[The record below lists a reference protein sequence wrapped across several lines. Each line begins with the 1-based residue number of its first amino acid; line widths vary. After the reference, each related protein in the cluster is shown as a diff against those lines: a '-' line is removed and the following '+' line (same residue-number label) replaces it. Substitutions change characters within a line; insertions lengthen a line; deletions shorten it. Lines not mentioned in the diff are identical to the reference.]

1 MTHWIVVPAAGS
13 GRRFGDGVPKQYLAL
28 GGRPVIVHTLQRLLR
43 SEPEALVV
51 VLAEDD
57 EHWPRLTGVDDP
69 RILTTVGGAERID
82 SVLAGLA
89 LLAGRAAA
97 NDSVL
102 VHDAVRPCVTLADI
116 RALLAVAD
124 HPGGAVLAVPVADTL
139 KKVDAG
145 SLVIATESR
154 VGLWAA
160 QTPQL
165 CRYGA
170 LVAALTA
177 ARRAGWNI
185 TDEAGALEAAGLQP
199 RVVPGRRDNI
209 KITWPDDLAL
219 AAAIFAAQEEA

>member
-13 GRRFGDGVPKQYLAL
+13 GRRFGDGVPKQYLEVR
-28 GGRPVIVHTLQRLLR
+28 GRPIIVHTLQRLLR
-43 SEPEALVV
+43 SEPAALVV

-57 EHWPRLTGVDDP
+57 EHWPRLTGVDDA
-69 RILTTVGGAERID
+69 RILATVGGAERID

-97 NDSVL
+97 NDPVL

-145 SLVIATESR
+145 GLVIATESR

-165 CRYGA
+165 GRYGA

-177 ARRAGWNI
+177 ARRAGRDV

-199 RVVPGRRDNI
+199 RVMPGRRDNI

-219 AAAIFAAQEEA
+219 AAAILAAQEGA